1 MMRFKRLWWTIRLCM
16 IGDSMK
22 RADYVRTR
30 DIYGFVGKNV
40 SIMPRIVPLYSKLI
54 KLNDNVRIA
63 SNVTFL
69 THDGINYMLNNCSRT
84 QKKFKERIGCIEI
97 GKNTFRGSGSTILYD
112 VKIGENVIVG
122 ANSFVNHDLPSNGI
136 YAGVPARKIGDYTYY
151 VNKRIQEEEKGLIA
165 TTEHNQSLTVDE
177 IITAWK
183 LFYDKRN
190 SEK

>member
-84 QKKFKERIGCIEI
+84 QKKFK
-97 GKNTFRGSGSTILYD
+97 GSGSTILYD

>member
-1 MMRFKRLWWTIRLCM
+1 
-16 IGDSMK
+16 
-22 RADYVRTR
+22 
-30 DIYGFVGKNV
+30 
-40 SIMPRIVPLYSKLI
+40 MPRIVPLYSKLI

-97 GKNTFRGSGSTILYD
+97 GKNTFIGSGSTILYD

-136 YAGVPARKIGDYTYY
+136 YAGVPARKIGDYTDY